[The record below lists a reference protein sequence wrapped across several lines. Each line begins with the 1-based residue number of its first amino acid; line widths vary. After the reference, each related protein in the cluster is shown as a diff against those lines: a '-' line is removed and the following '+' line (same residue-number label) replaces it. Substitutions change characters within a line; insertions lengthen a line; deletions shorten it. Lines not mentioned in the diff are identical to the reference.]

1 MTPHVRMICRK
12 PMPLAMPQSWAFASR
27 GLADS
32 GARPDSSG
40 KGMTPPPFDCTA
52 QPSVAS
58 MATRPCLSS
67 DARNHFMVVGDASLP
82 KPAGSHMTPPVSGP
96 TPISVEPSA
105 VRAGRGAGACSA
117 AAPARHRAR
126 LRAISTCARRPRFL
140 SRAPGGCCSPPPP
153 RARAAARGSASR
165 PVVDRASRQTELQIT
180 KRSSSRAQ
188 SRAEL
193 IFRAAHRATGCRRCE
208 ITTPRL
214 VTALDC
220 CLGGSLA
227 VLARMDARRST
238 PYLCTL

>member
-1 MTPHVRMICRK
+1 
-12 PMPLAMPQSWAFASR
+12 MPLAMPQSWAFASR

-153 RARAAARGSASR
+153 AREGGGTRQRQPAGRRPRLPSDGAPNHKTSQSR
-165 PVVDRASRQTELQIT
+165 VELAI
-180 KRSSSRAQ
+180 SSSA
-188 SRAEL
+188 
-193 IFRAAHRATGCRRCE
+193 G
-208 ITTPRL
+208 
-214 VTALDC
+214 
-220 CLGGSLA
+220 
-227 VLARMDARRST
+227 RST
-238 PYLCTL
+238 AADVAK

>member
-1 MTPHVRMICRK
+1 
-12 PMPLAMPQSWAFASR
+12 MPLAMPQSWAFASR
-27 GLADS
+27 GLVDS

-140 SRAPGGCCSPPPP
+140 SRAPGGCCSSPPPAREGGGTRQRQPAGRRP
-153 RARAAARGSASR
+153 RLPSDGAPNHEAVQQQGSEPRRAHF
-165 PVVDRASRQTELQIT
+165 
-180 KRSSSRAQ
+180 SSSAPCHRMQTMRNYYPAISYSAGLLPRWVSGRACTQ
-188 SRAEL
+188 GFGRWY
-193 IFRAAHRATGCRRCE
+193 RY
-208 ITTPRL
+208 
-214 VTALDC
+214 
-220 CLGGSLA
+220 
-227 VLARMDARRST
+227 
-238 PYLCTL
+238 PY